1 MKKILFVCHGN
12 ICRSP
17 MAEAIM
23 QYLIKQNGLE
33 DKYVAESKATTQ
45 DALGMGIDPRAQR
58 ELEKNRMPYDRGHR
72 ASQMTS
78 KDYDQYEYLICMDE
92 ENFADMNRITGG
104 DAQRK
109 EHKILEFAGS
119 YNDVDDPW
127 YTNDFDTAYQE
138 IYKGCEG
145 LIKKLKEDEDKKDE
159 R

>member
-33 DKYVAESKATTQ
+33 DQYVAESKATTQ
-45 DALGMGIDPRAQR
+45 DALGRGIDPRAQR

-72 ASQMTS
+72 ASQMTA
-78 KDYDQYEYLICMDE
+78 KDYDEYEYLICMDE

-109 EHKILEFAGS
+109 EHSYWNSLVHMTMLMILGT
-119 YNDVDDPW
+119 PM
-127 YTNDFDTAYQE
+127 
-138 IYKGCEG
+138 I
-145 LIKKLKEDEDKKDE
+145 LIRHIKRFIRDAKD
-159 R
+159 

>member
-33 DKYVAESKATTQ
+33 DQYVAESKATTQ
-45 DALGMGIDPRAQR
+45 DALGRGIDPRAQR
-58 ELEKNRMPYDRGHR
+58 ELEKNRMHYDRGHR
-72 ASQMTS
+72 ASQMTA
-78 KDYDQYEYLICMDE
+78 KDYDEYEYLICMDE

-109 EHKILEFAGS
+109 EHKLLEFAGS
-119 YNDVDDPW
+119 YDDVDDPW

-145 LIKKLKEDEDKKDE
+145 LIKKLKEDK
-159 R
+159 

>member
-17 MAEAIM
+17 MAEANYAISNQAKWVRRISM
-23 QYLIKQNGLE
+23 LLNQRRRHKMHWVEELIHVLNEK
-33 DKYVAESKATTQ
+33 
-45 DALGMGIDPRAQR
+45 
-58 ELEKNRMPYDRGHR
+58 LEKNRMPYDRGHR
-72 ASQMTS
+72 ASQMTA
-78 KDYDQYEYLICMDE
+78 KDYDEYEYLICMDE

-109 EHKILEFAGS
+109 EHKLLEFAGS
-119 YNDVDDPW
+119 YDDVDDPW

-145 LIKKLKEDEDKKDE
+145 LIKKLKEDK
-159 R
+159 